1 MMQAAPTF
9 TTRHVVVGGVAAL
22 VIQTA
27 LVLLFLAGATHTKIK
42 AIDEARVKEA
52 PIAVKPVLDELPLL
66 KLGSKK
72 DKLKPKLPD
81 MWKKQAPVPVK
92 RYEEVSAPS
101 EKAEDTP
108 EAIPSAPVKENKEA
122 PPENA
127 EIVKEVEQQLEDPP
141 PDQPPPPELSEEGA
155 ADGSKDGTET
165 DPMKARAVDLYKAKI
180 AAWFSARFRQP
191 ELPCEVRKPLSV
203 SLSVQVGA
211 DRTITGYS
219 VRSASGNDVFDAKAK
234 STVDALIGEELPPPP
249 PLYPDILGS
258 TVYPRLTGAQGCD

>member
-1 MMQAAPTF
+1 MTHAAGTF
-9 TTRHVVVGGVAAL
+9 TTRHLVVGGVSAFL
-22 VIQTA
+22 IQSSLA
-27 LVLLFLAGATHTKIK
+27 VLFLMGATHTKIK
-42 AIDEARVKEA
+42 AVEEKPPAEM
-52 PIAVKPVLDELPLL
+52 PIAVQPVLDELPLL

-81 MWKKQAPVPVK
+81 MWKKQAPIPVK

-101 EKAEDTP
+101 DKAEDTP

-127 EIVKEVEQQLEDPP
+127 EIVKQVDQQLEDPP
-141 PDQPPPPELSEEGA
+141 PDQPPPPELQEEGA

-180 AAWFSARFRQP
+180 ASWFSARFKQP
-191 ELPCEVRKPLSV
+191 DLPCEVRKALSV
-203 SLSVQVGA
+203 SFAVQVGG
-211 DRTITGYS
+211 DRTVASYTI
-219 VRSASGNDVFDAKAK
+219 RSASGNDVFDAKAK
-234 STVDALIGEELPPPP
+234 ATVDALIGEELPPPP

-258 TVYPRLTGAQGCD
+258 TVFPRLSGANGCD